1 MSMQRL
7 QARLLLVAGAI
18 VTLGSLLPWHIVH
31 GGGHSLN
38 IDGID
43 APNNGVVT
51 LVLGLGLAVVA
62 WRMVEQGQRPRRTVL
77 ALTVVTAA
85 ATVWALIDAA
95 NADDDFNAPLTL
107 ERTYGQWVLL
117 AGAALALVVGVLM
130 ARPDRRDSAS
140 PATPTS

>member
-1 MSMQRL
+1 MQRL
-7 QARLLLVAGAI
+7 QARLLLVAGA
-18 VTLGSLLPWHIVH
+18 VVALGSLLPWHIVH

-43 APNNGVVT
+43 APNNGLVT
-51 LVLGLGLAVVA
+51 LALGLALGVIA
-62 WRMVEQGQRPRRTVL
+62 WRMVEHGTRPRRTVL
-77 ALTVVTAA
+77 AVTIVTAA

-117 AGAALALVVGVLM
+117 VGAVLAIAVGLLM
-130 ARPDRRDSAS
+130 ARPETPESATRDPDA
-140 PATPTS
+140 

>member
-1 MSMQRL
+1 MQRL

-51 LVLGLGLAVVA
+51 LVLGLALAVVA

-77 ALTVVTAA
+77 AMTIVTAA
-85 ATVWALIDAA
+85 AAVWALIDAA

-117 AGAALALVVGVLM
+117 AGAALALAVGALM
-130 ARPDRRDSAS
+130 ARPERSADPAPGADSL
-140 PATPTS
+140 

>member
-1 MSMQRL
+1 MQRL
-7 QARLLLVAGAI
+7 QARLLLVAGA
-18 VTLGSLLPWHIVH
+18 VVVLGSLLPWHIVH

-43 APNNGVVT
+43 APNNGLVT
-51 LVLGLGLAVVA
+51 LALGLALAVVA
-62 WRMVEQGQRPRRTVL
+62 WRMVEQGNQPRRTVM
-77 ALTVVTAA
+77 ALSVVTAA

-117 AGAALALVVGVLM
+117 VGALLALVAGVLM
-130 ARPDRRDSAS
+130 ARRAEDAVAPSS
-140 PATPTS
+140 